1 MATTVAKKASAA
13 SKAKAPAKPRAK
25 AKAKAK
31 STVKKVVPIDE
42 NSSEGIDAQVQAFLS
57 SGNKIQE
64 IPVGTSGITHTGGTK
79 HITISRNKPQDQRPT
94 S

>member
-1 MATTVAKKASAA
+1 MATTVAKKATTA

-25 AKAKAK
+25 AKSKSKSAK
-31 STVKKVVPIDE
+31 VLPIDE
-42 NSSEGIDAQVQAFLS
+42 SSSEGIDAQVEAFLA